1 MSPRNFIRRFKDA
14 TGHTPLSYIHTIR
27 VTMAKRLLEDG
38 QQSIQEVSQ
47 AVGYEDVIF
56 FRDLFK
62 RHTGVCPTEYRTR
75 FGTPPI
81 TTPVTRRGSRIEVPA
96 RTSW

>member
-1 MSPRNFIRRFKDA
+1 
-14 TGHTPLSYIHTIR
+14 

-38 QQSIQEVSQ
+38 QRSIQEVSQ

-62 RHTGVCPTEYRTR
+62 RHTGVCPMEYRTR

-81 TTPVTRRGSRIEVPA
+81 TNPVDRRGSRIEVPA

>member
-1 MSPRNFIRRFKDA
+1 
-14 TGHTPLSYIHTIR
+14 
-27 VTMAKRLLEDG
+27 
-38 QQSIQEVSQ
+38 VSQ

-75 FGTPPI
+75 FGTPPM
-81 TTPVTRRGSRIEVPA
+81 TNPVIRRGSRIEVSA
-96 RTSW
+96 RPSW